1 MLELMAEGV
10 NFADHQSDGGWPNR
24 VSVYIYSIYIHLT
37 ALKRNIR
44 TEGIVTL
51 FMIVASLQ
59 QLLNIQALYRMLN
72 SWSLAVAGGY
82 SLLPP
87 KCYEY
92 QVCPLI
98 SPVLSRR
105 IYSRI

>member
-10 NFADHQSDGGWPNR
+10 NFADHLSDGGWPNR

-51 FMIVASLQ
+51 FMIVTSVTDV
-59 QLLNIQALYRMLN
+59 I
-72 SWSLAVAGGY
+72 
-82 SLLPP
+82 
-87 KCYEY
+87 
-92 QVCPLI
+92 
-98 SPVLSRR
+98 
-105 IYSRI
+105 